1 MTAAPA
7 RAGEHLL
14 ATVTAAIGRVLAS
27 ATEIGEAMTAL
38 AAAASAGRRPLR
50 RADLAMLRP
59 LVAQVLGRHRGF
71 AAGAGVVLAPDVL
84 ADAPRWID
92 WWWADQGIG
101 RLQVDLDPASA
112 EFYDYTT
119 TEWYREPARTGQPWI
134 AGPYVDYICTR
145 EYTFTVAVPVVDEGR
160 FVGVA
165 GADILAGEV
174 ERMVLPELA
183 RLGRADGPAVLV
195 SGSGRVIASSSASIL
210 PGEVLGPGG
219 PGGADGPGG
228 PATQGGPGTQR
239 APDAQG
245 GPSGEGRS
253 GTQGGPN
260 GQGRAGGQG
269 GPAGPGGAN
278 WPGTMTAAGP
288 LPWTLLGGPGGPG
301 AAEAPGGPGAPGGR
315 AANAGRP
322 SGESEAE

>member
-27 ATEIGEAMTAL
+27 ATEISEAMTAL

-50 RADLAMLRP
+50 RADLATLRP

-101 RLQVDLDPASA
+101 QLQVDLDPASA

-174 ERMVLPELA
+174 ERMVLPGLA
-183 RLGRADGPAVLV
+183 RLGRAGRPAVLV
-195 SGSGRVIASSSASIL
+195 SGSGRVIASSSADIL

-219 PGGADGPGG
+219 QSGTGGQGWADRQSG
-228 PATQGGPGTQR
+228 A
-239 APDAQG
+239 G
-245 GPSGEGRS
+245 GPSW
-253 GTQGGPN
+253 
-260 GQGRAGGQG
+260 AGGQSG
-269 GPAGPGGAN
+269 ASRQGGAA

-301 AAEAPGGPGAPGGR
+301 AAEAPGGPGARGGR